1 MTSPRWNGRNGTKQD
16 EQNACHR
23 DAEDAAGSQTED
35 SRKVRIKGWIEK
47 SRPADSQPPHA
58 RDSGRQFGSRTWT
71 SPPPCSAEVVAIPS
85 ALTRPRTQ
93 TNRERRVKQGF
104 RHVFSPRQ
112 SDETP
117 KSSAG
122 DHSSATTGRFLLI
135 VRSAARFHT
144 DRRRD
149 CRCKPRAGNA
159 ADSPK
164 GAHGAQKRAF
174 LAFFP
179 HSGGVTVHRSGSH
192 CALAAQCGGDRSC
205 PPPLRPPGA
214 GPGGDHGVP
223 VASISISR

>member
-58 RDSGRQFGSRTWT
+58 GDSGRQFGSRTWT

-93 TNRERRVKQGF
+93 ANREHRVKQGF
-104 RHVFSPRQ
+104 RHVFSTGQ

-122 DHSSATTGRFLLI
+122 DHMSATTGRFLLI

-144 DRRRD
+144 IR
-149 CRCKPRAGNA
+149 CRQCGSKPRAGNA
-159 ADSPK
+159 ADSQR
-164 GAHGAQKRAF
+164 GAQGAQKRAF
-174 LAFFP
+174 RPFFRLV
-179 HSGGVTVHRSGSH
+179 GGVTVHRSGSH
-192 CALAAQCGGDRSC
+192 CALAAQCSGDRSG
-205 PPPLRPPGA
+205 PPPL
-214 GPGGDHGVP
+214 
-223 VASISISR
+223 